1 MGFHPTPQKYLKRGK
16 IMITAEES
24 RNQSSQAKQTKL
36 DKKTSKN
43 RTKNRTSDQRR
54 SKQRS
59 YRRFRARNT

>member
-36 DKKTSKN
+36 DKKLQKIE
-43 RTKNRTSDQRR
+43 RKI
-54 SKQRS
+54 
-59 YRRFRARNT
+59 